1 MHKKCK
7 YFLYFTVIAAFLL
20 CLAGCRVGPDYVRPE
35 LEMPNAWHIRA
46 VEGLQDGSAPLET
59 WWLAFNDPI
68 LTDLIRQA
76 RDGNLDLKTAY
87 ARIGEFRARLGVAA
101 GKYWPTVDAA
111 ASYSRSKASEAEG
124 VALNT
129 DETSFYSNR
138 VDASWEFD
146 LFGRIGRSVESSKA
160 SMEVSL
166 EDYRDVLVS
175 LYSQVAQNYI
185 HLRTQQTRIRYAKE
199 NIVAQEK
206 ILELTQKR
214 LQAGLVPELDVQQ
227 AKLILDSTR
236 SSIPLLY
243 QEEIQTIYRL
253 SVLLGKHPGT
263 LISTLSVGSDIP
275 DLPDQITIGLPVELL
290 RQRPDVRS
298 AERVLAAQTAEI
310 GVATAALY
318 PSFSLSGT
326 FALEA
331 IHADEAGNWDSRA
344 WGFGPTVR
352 WNLFDGNRIRNNIT
366 VREFLAEQAM
376 INYEQT
382 VLLALEEVE
391 NALIAFEQEKI
402 RLQTIQRA
410 VASAQKSVDLVTEL
424 YQKGLTDFQNVLDM
438 QRTLVAQ
445 QDLMANSEGAVANNL
460 VRIYKALGGGWSFNR
475 DNILHES
482 QSIRTETNEN

>member
-1 MHKKCK
+1 MRRDRKC
-7 YFLYFTVIAAFLL
+7 FLGCAVVAVFLL
-20 CLAGCRVGPDYVRPE
+20 FLGGCKVGPDYAKPE
-35 LEMPNAWHIRA
+35 LEMPNAWHTRA

-59 WWLAFNDPI
+59 WWLAFDDTM
-68 LTDLIRQA
+68 LTDLIQQA

-101 GKYWPTVDAA
+101 GQYWPFIDAA
-111 ASYSRSKASEAEG
+111 GAYSRSKASEADG

-129 DETSFYSNR
+129 NETDFFSNGL
-138 VDASWEFD
+138 DASWEMD

-160 SMEVSL
+160 SMEASL

-185 HLRTQQTRIRYAKE
+185 QLRTQQTRIRYAK
-199 NIVAQEK
+199 NNVAAQEK

-214 LQAGLVPELDVQQ
+214 RQAGLVPELDVQQ
-227 AKLILDSTR
+227 ATLILDSTR

-253 SVLLGKHPGT
+253 SILLGKHPGT
-263 LISTLSVGSDIP
+263 LMTALSAGSDIP
-275 DLPDQITIGLPVELL
+275 NWPDQITVVLPIELL
-290 RQRPDVRS
+290 RQRPDIRR
-298 AERVLAAQTAEI
+298 AERVLAAQTADI

-331 IHADEAGNWDSRA
+331 VHADEAGNWDSRA
-344 WGFGPTVR
+344 WGLGPAVR
-352 WNLFDGNRIRNNIT
+352 WNLFDGNRIRNNIR

-376 INYEQT
+376 LNYEQT

-391 NALIAFEQEKI
+391 NALVAFEQEQI
-402 RLQTIQRA
+402 RLQTIQRT

-438 QRTLVAQ
+438 QRTLVTQ

-460 VRIYKALGGGWSFNR
+460 VRMYTALGGGWSLNK
-475 DNILHES
+475 DNIGNES

>member
-1 MHKKCK
+1 MYKRCN
-7 YFLYFTVIAAFLL
+7 YLYFTVIAAFIL

-35 LEMPNAWHIRA
+35 LEMPNAWHTRA
-46 VEGLQDGSAPLET
+46 VEGIQDGSAPLET
-59 WWLAFNDPI
+59 WWLAFNDPM
-68 LTDLIRQA
+68 LADLIRQA

-87 ARIGEFRARLGVAA
+87 ARIGEFRARLGVVA
-101 GKYWPTVDAA
+101 GQYWPSVDAVGA
-111 ASYSRSKASEAEG
+111 YSRSKASEADG

-129 DETSFYSNR
+129 DETSFYSNGL
-138 VDASWEFD
+138 DATWEID

-160 SMEVSL
+160 SMEASL

-185 HLRTQQTRIRYAKE
+185 QLRTQQTRIRYAKD
-199 NIVAQEK
+199 NVAAQEK
-206 ILELTQKR
+206 VLELTQKR
-214 LQAGLVPELDVQQ
+214 RQAGLVPELDVQQ

-253 SVLLGKHPGT
+253 SILLGKHPGT
-263 LISTLSVGSDIP
+263 LMTALSVDSDIP
-275 DLPDQITIGLPVELL
+275 NWPDQITVVLPVELL
-290 RQRPDVRS
+290 RQRPDVRR
-298 AERVLAAQTAEI
+298 AERLVAAQTAEI

-331 IHADEAGNWDSRA
+331 IHSDEAGNWDSRA
-344 WGFGPTVR
+344 WRFGPAVR

-366 VREFLAEQAM
+366 VREFLTEQAM
-376 INYEQT
+376 LNYEQT

-402 RLQTIQRA
+402 RLKTIQRT

-445 QDLMANSEGAVANNL
+445 QDLMATSEGAVINNL
-460 VRIYKALGGGWSFNR
+460 VRIYTALGGGWSFNK
-475 DNILHES
+475 DNILNES